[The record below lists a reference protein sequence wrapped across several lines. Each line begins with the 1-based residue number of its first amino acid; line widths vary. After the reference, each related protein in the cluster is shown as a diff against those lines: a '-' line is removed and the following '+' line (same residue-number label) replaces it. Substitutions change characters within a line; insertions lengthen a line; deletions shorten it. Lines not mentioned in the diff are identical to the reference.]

1 MYVEID
7 NLSKEFP
14 GVKALQDV
22 NLTIKEGEFFT
33 LLGPSGCG
41 KTTLLRII
49 AGFYRQN
56 NGHIK
61 VAGELIDH
69 VPPHLRDIGMVFQN
83 YAVFP
88 HMTVEKNVAF
98 GLENRKIPKHAINER
113 VGEVLEMVQMS
124 GYEKRTPDK
133 LSGGQQQRVGLARAL
148 VIAPRLLL
156 MDEPLSN
163 LDAKLRLNMR
173 EEILDIQR
181 RLGTTAIYVTH
192 DQEEALVISDRIAV
206 MDLGVVQQVGTPWEI
221 YRDPVNEFVSSF
233 VGSMNKLG
241 GEEALRSSK
250 SVKELSST
258 LPWGIKAEE
267 CKVCFRPTDAEIWA
281 GGEQKREDSVYF
293 VGKVSK
299 ALFVGSGVIYRIQVG
314 DDLIL
319 TVHSEVADPEEI
331 IEEGGVVEFYV
342 EKKRLLFFDKATG
355 VRLRQTK
362 GV

>member
-22 NLTIKEGEFFT
+22 NITIEEGEFFT

-49 AGFYRQN
+49 AVFYRQN
-56 NGHIK
+56 SSHIK
-61 VAGELIDH
+61 VAGEVIDN
-69 VPPHLRDIGMVFQN
+69 VAPHLRDIGMVFQN

-98 GLENRKIPKHAINER
+98 GLENRKIPKHEINTR
-113 VGEVLEMVQMS
+113 VAEVLDMVQMS

-163 LDAKLRLNMR
+163 LDAKLRLTMR

-192 DQEEALVISDRIAV
+192 DQEEAL
-206 MDLGVVQQVGTPWEI
+206 
-221 YRDPVNEFVSSF
+221 
-233 VGSMNKLG
+233 
-241 GEEALRSSK
+241 
-250 SVKELSST
+250 
-258 LPWGIKAEE
+258 
-267 CKVCFRPTDAEIWA
+267 
-281 GGEQKREDSVYF
+281 
-293 VGKVSK
+293 
-299 ALFVGSGVIYRIQVG
+299 
-314 DDLIL
+314 
-319 TVHSEVADPEEI
+319 
-331 IEEGGVVEFYV
+331 
-342 EKKRLLFFDKATG
+342 
-355 VRLRQTK
+355 
-362 GV
+362 